1 MGSVLVCGK
10 RCAVGETVMA
20 EFNETVI
27 DHVGTIF
34 KSDDWCGVS
43 TGEVSV
49 KNTLKRLAEKYPDEV
64 ECIAENSDGSV
75 YYHVPW
81 DWVAIRKPKQM
92 HFTDEQIE
100 QYRKTMKEKRAKQLE
115 KV

>member
-1 MGSVLVCGK
+1 
-10 RCAVGETVMA
+10 MA

-34 KSDDWCGVS
+34 ESDDWCGVS

-49 KNTLKRLAEKYPDEV
+49 KNTLKKLAEKYPDEV

-75 YYHVPW
+75 YYHIPW
-81 DWVAIRKPKQM
+81 EWVSIRKPYKRIM
-92 HFTDEQIE
+92 SEEERAAIIERTKAYRFKGADDES
-100 QYRKTMKEKRAKQLE
+100 TEK
-115 KV
+115 